1 MFDPNVSALWED
13 LLLLPFFLWCVV
25 VCVNQESGPFPPTRC
40 RMWVNTL
47 GFSLSRGS
55 ETILI
60 LSCQYASKFKR
71 EKLQLFESMAWK
83 IRAVLKSKVGLT
95 QYLMS
100 VRVLAV
106 CVCCCR
112 SHEECRNAEV
122 WSHYRLPESLCWSQ
136 VNTEVTHKH
145 LFLIYLN
152 QWVGLIHKMFHASGF
167 ILFELKLMIFFFN
180 LLIPNR
186 SAAFCPRHLCSL
198 LFYSRNPFFLF
209 L

>member
-1 MFDPNVSALWED
+1 M
-13 LLLLPFFLWCVV
+13 
-25 VCVNQESGPFPPTRC
+25 
-40 RMWVNTL
+40 NTI

-95 QYLMS
+95 QYLMR

-122 WSHYRLPESLCWSQ
+122 WSHYRLPESLGWSQ

-145 LFLIYLN
+145 LFFNLPKSVSRTNPQNVSCFRFYFI
-152 QWVGLIHKMFHASGF
+152 WVKVDDY
-167 ILFELKLMIFFFN
+167 FFF
-180 LLIPNR
+180 LTFLIPNR
-186 SAAFCPRHLCSL
+186 SAGFCPRHLCSL
-198 LFYSRNPFFLF
+198 LFYNRNPFFLSFFCSIFQCWLPFKRIF
-209 L
+209 LLSL

>member
-1 MFDPNVSALWED
+1 M
-13 LLLLPFFLWCVV
+13 
-25 VCVNQESGPFPPTRC
+25 
-40 RMWVNTL
+40 NTI

-95 QYLMS
+95 QYLMR

-122 WSHYRLPESLCWSQ
+122 WSHYRLPESLGWSQ

-167 ILFELKLMIFFFN
+167 ILFELKLMIFFFF
-180 LLIPNR
+180 LTFLIPNR
-186 SAAFCPRHLCSL
+186 SAGFCPRHLCSL
-198 LFYSRNPFFLF
+198 LFYNRNPFFLSFFCSIFQCWLPFKRIF
-209 L
+209 LLSL

>member
-145 LFLIYLN
+145 LFLICLN

-167 ILFELKLMIFFFN
+167 ILFELKLMIFFLTFWF
-180 LLIPNR
+180 LTVVQL
-186 SAAFCPRHLCSL
+186 SALVIFVH
-198 LFYSRNPFFLF
+198 FYFTVEILSFFFL
-209 L
+209 